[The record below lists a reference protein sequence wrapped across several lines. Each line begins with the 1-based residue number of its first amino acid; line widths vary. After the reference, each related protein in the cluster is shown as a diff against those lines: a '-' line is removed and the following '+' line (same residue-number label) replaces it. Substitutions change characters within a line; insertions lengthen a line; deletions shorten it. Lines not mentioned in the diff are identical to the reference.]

1 MMLRM
6 TRSGSAEGAVLLLE
20 GKLTDPW
27 TEELRTEVARDGR
40 IRRLDLSGLSYVD
53 AGGARLLHQ
62 LERRGVELFSASAFV
77 RGLLDLP
84 D

>member
-1 MMLRM
+1 MLRM
-6 TRSGSAEGAVLLLE
+6 TRSTDAAVLLLE

-27 TEELRTEVARDGR
+27 TEELRAEIERAGR
-40 IRRLDLSGLSYVD
+40 ITRLDLSGLSFLD
-53 AGGARLLHQ
+53 AHGAQLLRE
-62 LERRGVELFSASAFV
+62 LERSGIEMTGASAFV

>member
-1 MMLRM
+1 MLRM
-6 TRSGSAEGAVLLLE
+6 TRSGGADGAVLLLE

-27 TEELRTEVARDGR
+27 TDVVRTEVARDGR
-40 IRRLDLSGLSYVD
+40 VTRLDLSGLSFVD
-53 AGGARLLHQ
+53 AGGARFLHE
-62 LERRGVELFSASAFV
+62 LERRGVEIFGASAFV

>member
-1 MMLRM
+1 MLRM
-6 TRSGSAEGAVLLLE
+6 TRSNRDGGAVLLLE

-27 TEELRTEVARDGR
+27 TEELRAEIETAGR
-40 IRRLDLSGLSYVD
+40 VTRLDLSGLSFLD
-53 AGGARLLHQ
+53 THGAQLLHE
-62 LERRGVELFSASAFV
+62 LERSGIAVVGASAFV

>member
-1 MMLRM
+1 MLRM
-6 TRSGSAEGAVLLLE
+6 TRSTDAAVLLLE

-27 TEELRTEVARDGR
+27 TEELRAEIERASVT
-40 IRRLDLSGLSYVD
+40 RLDLSGLSFLD
-53 AGGARLLHQ
+53 AHGAQLLRE
-62 LERRGVELFSASAFV
+62 LERSGIAVIGASAFV